1 MVQIITI
8 TKLLNDN
15 FHNKI
20 NQMFFFF
27 CNFLSVSQIYTA
39 DRLRKLQSCF
49 WLSRLEFVKEYYNLY
64 HVDLVPLFIG
74 KLLRKRTTIHL
85 YIDCTI
91 IEINICE

>member
-20 NQMFFFF
+20 NQMFFF

-39 DRLRKLQSCF
+39 DRLRKLQSYF
-49 WLSRLEFVKEYYNLY
+49 WLSRLKFVKEYYNLY
-64 HVDLVPLFIG
+64 HVDPLLLFIG
-74 KLLRKRTTIHL
+74 KLLRKRTTIS
-85 YIDCTI
+85 I
-91 IEINICE
+91 